1 MARQKKAG
9 LLANIGINMAGVTFY
24 TKQGKTIM
32 RSSHSRQPK
41 RRTRAQFDV
50 RQRTRHTTALWQMMK
65 DADPMFTGGKSTYAC
80 FASLTNRLPVV
91 YFPNTGT
98 YAGASLLLPGMLLAY
113 GTLEPVKE
121 HLGEVDGTP
130 ALFTSLNKSDMRRGE
145 VWRLYTV
152 QQLVK
157 GGCPKVK
164 VKMEVVTKDDFVM
177 VDGCLALVGD
187 RFADDM
193 AGWAVV
199 RVNGD
204 RCSTQT
210 VVTRC
215 TYYERFTTEEAL
227 QEAAKSYGGLTEPKF

>member
-1 MARQKKAG
+1 MSKQKMSG
-9 LLANIGINMAGVTFY
+9 LLANGSMRSAGVTFY
-24 TKQGKTIM
+24 TKQGKTIV
-32 RSSHSRQPK
+32 RTSHSMQPK

-65 DADPMFTGGKSTYAC
+65 NAAPMFTGGKSTYAC

-91 YFPNTGT
+91 YLPNTGT
-98 YAGASLLLPGMLLAY
+98 YYGASLLLPGMPLAY
-113 GTLEPVKE
+113 GTLEPVTE
-121 HLGEVDGTP
+121 RLGEVNGAP
-130 ALFTSLNKSDMRRGE
+130 ALLTSLKKSDMRRGE
-145 VWRLYTV
+145 ELRLYTV
-152 QQLVK
+152 KQLVK
-157 GGCPKVK
+157 GACPKVN

-199 RVNGD
+199 RVDDD

-227 QEAAKSYGGLTEPKF
+227 QEAAKSYGGLTELK